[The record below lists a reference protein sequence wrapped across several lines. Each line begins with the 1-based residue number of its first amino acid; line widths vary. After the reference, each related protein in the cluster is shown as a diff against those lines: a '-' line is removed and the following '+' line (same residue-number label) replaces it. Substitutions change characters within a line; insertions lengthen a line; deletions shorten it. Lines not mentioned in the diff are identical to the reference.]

1 MIAVL
6 KAHGVKME
14 PLAAPRTLK
23 LDHYRLVGPVTSAIP
38 NEGRHTLTT
47 KVKSESATLTV
58 PAGTMRVSTDQALGD
73 LAIALLEPEHVDSLA
88 AWGFVPEILQ
98 RTEYIEGY
106 VVAPMA
112 ERMLAEDKA
121 LKAEFEAQLAADPAF
136 AKDPTA
142 RLQWFYQ
149 RSRFFDERYL
159 LYPVGIE
166 R

>member
-1 MIAVL
+1 
-6 KAHGVKME
+6 ME
-14 PLAAPRTLK
+14 PLATARTLK
-23 LDHYRLVGPVTSAIP
+23 LEYYRLVDPETAARP
-38 NEGRHTLTT
+38 FEGRHILTT
-47 KVKSESATLTV
+47 KVKAESVTTTV
-58 PAGTMRVSTDQALGD
+58 PAGTLRVPTDQPLGD
-73 LAIALLEPEHVDSLA
+73 LAVALLESQHVDSLA

-98 RTEYIEGY
+98 RTEYIEAY

-121 LKAEFEAQLAADPAF
+121 LKAEFEAKLAADANF
-136 AKDPTA
+136 AKDPQA

-149 RSRFFDERYL
+149 RSRFHDERHL